1 LNELD
6 LRSRGDV
13 MVAEAISREE
23 LIAPIGGITH
33 EILTT
38 EHRRLHQE
46 ASELVRWDRRGGL
59 KTLVRYGRPYFSLL
73 SRFRWGASKS

>member
-1 LNELD
+1 
-6 LRSRGDV
+6 

-23 LIAPIGGITH
+23 LTAPIEGFTY

-46 ASELVRWDRRGGL
+46 ASELVRWGRRMGRS
-59 KTLVRYGRPYFSLL
+59 TLALYGRPYFSLL
-73 SRFRWGASKS
+73 APFRWGRIEVEALVSYGKEIR